1 MTRKYFGTDG
11 VRGKVGEAPITPDF
25 VMRLA
30 HAAGRVLAKSEA
42 PRQPGDRPAVLI
54 GKDTRISGYMLESAL
69 EAGFSAAGVDTLLVG
84 PMPTPGVAFL
94 ARSLRLSAGVMISA
108 SHNPFEDNGIKFFSA
123 DGLKLP
129 DAVEREIEAIVDQ
142 PMRVNAAAQ
151 LGKARRV
158 HDAEGRYIE
167 FCKNTFPKEQTLR
180 GVKLVVDCANGAAYR
195 VAPQLLREL
204 GADVIAIGDKP
215 DGLNINDR
223 CGATHPETLA
233 RAVIEEGAQ
242 FGIALDGDADRL
254 IMVDRDGRV
263 FDGDQLLY
271 AVVKHRH
278 ASGKMRGGVA
288 GTLMTNFALERALG
302 RMGIAFA
309 RAKVGDRYVL
319 EMLQQK
325 GWELGGE
332 NSGHL
337 LDLDRHTTGDG
348 IISALLVLSAL
359 VASGQ
364 TLADY
369 TRELEMLPQVL
380 VNVRVGAQ
388 FDFKASEAVRAE
400 VAAAEAELAG
410 SGRVLLRPSG
420 TEPLI
425 RVMVEG
431 EDPARVRALA
441 DAIAATVRSAT
452 QPVAG

>member
-1 MTRKYFGTDG
+1 MSRRYFGTDG
-11 VRGKVGEAPITPDF
+11 VRGRVGEAPITPDF

-30 HAAGRVLAKSEA
+30 HAAGRVLSKSETM
-42 PRQPGDRPAVLI
+42 PQHRDRPAVLI

-69 EAGFSAAGVDTLLVG
+69 EAGLSAAGVDTLLVG
-84 PMPTPGVAFL
+84 PIPTPGVAFL
-94 ARSLRLSAGVMISA
+94 TRALRLSAGIMISA

-129 DAVEREIEAIVDQ
+129 DSVEHEIEAMVDQ
-142 PMRVNAAAQ
+142 PMRVNASAQ

-158 HDAEGRYIE
+158 QDAEGRYIE
-167 FCKNTFPKEQTLR
+167 FCKATFPKEQTLR

-195 VAPQLLREL
+195 VAPQVLREL
-204 GADVIAIGDKP
+204 GAEVAVIADAP
-215 DGLNINDR
+215 DGLNINEG
-223 CGATHPETLA
+223 CGATHPEALA
-233 RAVIEEGAQ
+233 RAVMAKGAH

-278 ASGKMRGGVA
+278 ASGRLRGGVV
-288 GTLMTNFALERALG
+288 GTLMTNFAFEQALG

-309 RAKVGDRYVL
+309 RASVGDRYVL
-319 EMLQQK
+319 ELLQQK

-332 NSGHL
+332 SSGHIL
-337 LDLDRHTTGDG
+337 ALDRHSTGDG
-348 IISALLVLSAL
+348 TISALLVLSAL

-364 TLADY
+364 SLADY

-380 VNVRVGAQ
+380 VNVRVDAK
-388 FDFKASEAVRAE
+388 FDFQSSEEVRAR

-410 SGRVLLRPSG
+410 GGRILLRASG
-420 TEPLI
+420 TEPVI

-431 EDPARVRALA
+431 PSHPQVSRLA
-441 DAIAATVRSAT
+441 ESIAESLRSTA
-452 QPVAG
+452 A

>member
-1 MTRKYFGTDG
+1 
-11 VRGKVGEAPITPDF
+11 
-25 VMRLA
+25 
-30 HAAGRVLAKSEA
+30 
-42 PRQPGDRPAVLI
+42 
-54 GKDTRISGYMLESAL
+54 
-69 EAGFSAAGVDTLLVG
+69 
-84 PMPTPGVAFL
+84 
-94 ARSLRLSAGVMISA
+94 
-108 SHNPFEDNGIKFFSA
+108 
-123 DGLKLP
+123 
-129 DAVEREIEAIVDQ
+129 
-142 PMRVNAAAQ
+142 
-151 LGKARRV
+151 
-158 HDAEGRYIE
+158 
-167 FCKNTFPKEQTLR
+167 
-180 GVKLVVDCANGAAYR
+180 
-195 VAPQLLREL
+195 
-204 GADVIAIGDKP
+204 
-215 DGLNINDR
+215 
-223 CGATHPETLA
+223 
-233 RAVIEEGAQ
+233 VIEEGAQ

-278 ASGKMRGGVA
+278 AAGKMRGGVV
-288 GTLMTNFALERALG
+288 GTLMTNFALEQALG

-400 VAAAEAELAG
+400 VAAAEAELGG

-441 DAIAATVRSAT
+441 DGIAATVRSAT
-452 QPVAG
+452 QPVTG